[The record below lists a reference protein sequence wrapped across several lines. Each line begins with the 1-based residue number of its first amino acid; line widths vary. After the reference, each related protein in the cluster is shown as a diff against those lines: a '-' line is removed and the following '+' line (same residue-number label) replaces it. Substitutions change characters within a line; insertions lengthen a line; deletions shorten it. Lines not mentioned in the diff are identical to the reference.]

1 MGNKLYKPKNK
12 RKKENLKMIDKLEI
26 GGVTIAAIA
35 LLGWSGYSIANTF
48 IPQPETPVYE
58 VNVDSVSNY
67 MDNLDAEVK
76 EVEATPTPTPTPTA
90 TPEPTSTPAPTKEP
104 TKTPAP
110 TKMPK
115 KKVKKEEKKA
125 EPTPAEAAATPAAA
139 ETPAA
144 ETPAPETPAAATPA
158 AETPAPETPVA
169 ETPAPAAEAA
179 QAATYI
185 TNDTVYFRTNP
196 DKSSTAIGMIG
207 KNVQLTVLE
216 DQASHSGWYKI
227 LRNGTEGYVSAD
239 FVTTK

>member
-125 EPTPAEAAATPAAA
+125 EPAPAEAAATPAAA

-144 ETPAPETPAAATPA
+144 ETPAPETPAAETPA
-158 AETPAPETPVA
+158 AETPAPETPTA
-169 ETPAPAAEAA
+169 ETPAPAA
-179 QAATYI
+179 TYA
-185 TNDTVYFRTNP
+185 TNDTVNFRTSP
-196 DKSSTAIGMIG
+196 DKSSTVIGMIG
-207 KNVQLTVLE
+207 KDVQLTVLE
-216 DQASHSGWYKI
+216 DQTSHPGWYKI
-227 LRNGTEGYVSAD
+227 SRNGTEGYVSAD

>member
-26 GGVTIAAIA
+26 SGVTIAAIA

-48 IPQPETPVYE
+48 IPHPETPVYE
-58 VNVDSVSNY
+58 VNVDSVSDY
-67 MDNLDAEVK
+67 MDNLDAEV
-76 EVEATPTPTPTPTA
+76 EEAEATPTPTA

-139 ETPAA
+139 TPAAETPAAETPAA
-144 ETPAPETPAAATPA
+144 ETPAPETPAAETPA
-158 AETPAPETPVA
+158 AETPAPETPAA
-169 ETPAPAAEAA
+169 ETPAPAA
-179 QAATYI
+179 TYA
-185 TNDTVYFRTNP
+185 TNDTVNFRTSP
-196 DKSSTAIGMIG
+196 DKSSTVIGMIG
-207 KNVQLTVLE
+207 KDVQLTVLE
-216 DQASHSGWYKI
+216 DQTSHPGWYKI
-227 LRNGTEGYVSAD
+227 SRNGTEGYVSAD

>member
-35 LLGWSGYSIANTF
+35 LFGWSGYSIANTF

-58 VNVDSVSNY
+58 VNVDSVSDY
-67 MDNLDAEVK
+67 MDNLDSEVK
-76 EVEATPTPTPTPTA
+76 EAEATPTPTPTPTA
-90 TPEPTSTPAPTKEP
+90 TPESTSTPVPTKEP

-125 EPTPAEAAATPAAA
+125 EPTPAAA
-139 ETPAA
+139 TPAA
-144 ETPAPETPAAATPA
+144 ETPETPVTETPAAATPA
-158 AETPAPETPVA
+158 AETPAPETPAA
-169 ETPAPAAEAA
+169 ETPAPAA
-179 QAATYI
+179 TYA
-185 TNDTVYFRTNP
+185 TNDTVNFRKSP

-207 KNVQLTVLE
+207 KDVQLTVLE
-216 DQASHSGWYKI
+216 DQTSHPGWYKI
-227 LRNGTEGYVSAD
+227 SRNGTEGYVSAD

>member
-26 GGVTIAAIA
+26 SGVTIAAIA

-58 VNVDSVSNY
+58 VNVDSVSDY
-67 MDNLDAEVK
+67 MDNLDAEV
-76 EVEATPTPTPTPTA
+76 EEAEATPTPTA

-125 EPTPAEAAATPAAA
+125 EPTPAEAAAETPAA

-144 ETPAPETPAAATPA
+144 ETPAPETPAA
-158 AETPAPETPVA
+158 
-169 ETPAPAAEAA
+169 ETPAPAA
-179 QAATYI
+179 TYA
-185 TNDTVYFRTNP
+185 TNDTVNFRTSP
-196 DKSSTAIGMIG
+196 DKSSTVIGMIG
-207 KNVQLTVLE
+207 KDVQLTVLE
-216 DQASHSGWYKI
+216 DQTSHPGWYKI
-227 LRNGTEGYVSAD
+227 SRNGTEGYVSAD

>member
-58 VNVDSVSNY
+58 VNVDSVSDY

-76 EVEATPTPTPTPTA
+76 EAEATPTPTPTPTA
-90 TPEPTSTPAPTKEP
+90 TPEPTSTPVPTKEP
-104 TKTPAP
+104 TKTPEP

-125 EPTPAEAAATPAAA
+125 EPTPAAA
-139 ETPAA
+139 TPAA
-144 ETPAPETPAAATPA
+144 ETPETPVTETPAAATPA
-158 AETPAPETPVA
+158 AETPAPETPAA
-169 ETPAPAAEAA
+169 ETPAPAA
-179 QAATYI
+179 TYA
-185 TNDTVYFRTNP
+185 TNDTVNFRKSP
-196 DKSSTAIGMIG
+196 DKSSTVIGMIG
-207 KNVQLTVLE
+207 KDVQLTVLE
-216 DQASHSGWYKI
+216 DQTAHPGWYKI
-227 LRNGTEGYVSAD
+227 SRNGTEGYVSAD

>member
-26 GGVTIAAIA
+26 SGVTIAAIA

-58 VNVDSVSNY
+58 VNVDSVSDY
-67 MDNLDAEVK
+67 MDNLDAEV
-76 EVEATPTPTPTPTA
+76 EEAEATPTPTA

-125 EPTPAEAAATPAAA
+125 EPTPAEAAATPAAETPAAETPETPAPETPAA

-144 ETPAPETPAAATPA
+144 ETPAPETPAA
-158 AETPAPETPVA
+158 ETPAT
-169 ETPAPAAEAA
+169 
-179 QAATYI
+179 AATYV
-185 TNDTVYFRTNP
+185 TNDTVNFRTNP
-196 DKSSTAIGMIG
+196 DKSSTVIGMIG
-207 KNVQLTVLE
+207 KDVQLTVLE
-216 DQASHSGWYKI
+216 DQTSHPGWYKI
-227 LRNGTEGYVSAD
+227 SRNGSEGYVSAD

>member
-58 VNVDSVSNY
+58 VNVDSVSDY
-67 MDNLDAEVK
+67 MDNLDS
-76 EVEATPTPTPTPTA
+76 EVEEAEATPTPTA

-125 EPTPAEAAATPAAA
+125 EPTPAEAAATPAAEA
-139 ETPAA
+139 PAAETPAPETPAA
-144 ETPAPETPAAATPA
+144 ETPAPETPAV
-158 AETPAPETPVA
+158 ET
-169 ETPAPAAEAA
+169 PAAEAA
-179 QAATYI
+179 PAATYV
-185 TNDTVYFRTNP
+185 TNDTVNFRTNP
-196 DKSSTAIGMIG
+196 DKSSTVIGMIG
-207 KNVQLTVLE
+207 KDVQLTVLE
-216 DQASHSGWYKI
+216 DQTSHPGWYKI
-227 LRNGTEGYVSAD
+227 SRNGSEGYVSAD

>member
-26 GGVTIAAIA
+26 SGVTIAAIA

-58 VNVDSVSNY
+58 VNVDSVSDY
-67 MDNLDAEVK
+67 MDNLDAEV
-76 EVEATPTPTPTPTA
+76 EEAEATPTPTA

-125 EPTPAEAAATPAAA
+125 EPTPAEAA
-139 ETPAA
+139 
-144 ETPAPETPAAATPA
+144 TPAAATPA
-158 AETPAPETPVA
+158 AETPETPAPETPAA
-169 ETPAPAAEAA
+169 EAPAPAA
-179 QAATYI
+179 TYA
-185 TNDTVYFRTNP
+185 TNDTVNFRTNP
-196 DKSSTAIGMIG
+196 DKSSTVIGMIG
-207 KNVQLTVLE
+207 NDVQLTVLE
-216 DQASHSGWYKI
+216 DQTSHPGWYKI
-227 LRNGTEGYVSAD
+227 SRNGSEGYVSAD

>member
-58 VNVDSVSNY
+58 VNVNSVSDY
-67 MDNLDAEVK
+67 MDNLDAEV
-76 EVEATPTPTPTPTA
+76 EEAEATPTPTA

-125 EPTPAEAAATPAAA
+125 EPTPAEAAATPAA

-144 ETPAPETPAAATPA
+144 ETPETPAPETPAAETPA

-169 ETPAPAAEAA
+169 ETPAPAA
-179 QAATYI
+179 TYA
-185 TNDTVYFRTNP
+185 TNDTVNFRTSP
-196 DKSSTAIGMIG
+196 DKSSTVIGMIG
-207 KNVQLTVLE
+207 KDVQLTVLE
-216 DQASHSGWYKI
+216 DQTSHPGWYKI
-227 LRNGTEGYVSAD
+227 SRNGTEGYVSAD

>member
-26 GGVTIAAIA
+26 SGVTIAAIA

-58 VNVDSVSNY
+58 VNVDSVSDY
-67 MDNLDAEVK
+67 MNNLDAEV
-76 EVEATPTPTPTPTA
+76 EEAAATPTPTA

-125 EPTPAEAAATPAAA
+125 EPTPAEAAATPAA

-144 ETPAPETPAAATPA
+144 ETPSPETPAAATPA
-158 AETPAPETPVA
+158 AETPAPETPAA
-169 ETPAPAAEAA
+169 ETPAPAA
-179 QAATYI
+179 TYA
-185 TNDTVYFRTNP
+185 TNDTVNFRTSP
-196 DKSSTAIGMIG
+196 DKASTVIGMIG
-207 KNVQLTVLE
+207 KDVQLTVLE
-216 DQASHSGWYKI
+216 DQTLHPEWYKI
-227 LRNGTEGYVSAD
+227 SRNGAEGYVSAD

>member
-26 GGVTIAAIA
+26 SGVTIAAIA

-58 VNVDSVSNY
+58 VNVDSVSDY
-67 MDNLDAEVK
+67 MDNLDAEV
-76 EVEATPTPTPTPTA
+76 EEAEATPTPTA

-125 EPTPAEAAATPAAA
+125 EPTPAEAAATPAAETPA
-139 ETPAA
+139 PETPAA
-144 ETPAPETPAAATPA
+144 ETPAP
-158 AETPAPETPVA
+158 
-169 ETPAPAAEAA
+169 
-179 QAATYI
+179 AATYA
-185 TNDTVYFRTNP
+185 TNDTVNFRTSP
-196 DKSSTAIGMIG
+196 DKSSTVIGMIG
-207 KNVQLTVLE
+207 KDVQLTVLE
-216 DQASHSGWYKI
+216 DQTSHPGWYKI
-227 LRNGTEGYVSAD
+227 SRNGTDGYVSAD

>member
-125 EPTPAEAAATPAAA
+125 EPTPAEAA
-139 ETPAA
+139 TPAA
-144 ETPAPETPAAATPA
+144 ETPAPETPAA
-158 AETPAPETPVA
+158 
-169 ETPAPAAEAA
+169 ETPAPAA
-179 QAATYI
+179 TYA
-185 TNDTVYFRTNP
+185 TNDTVNFRTNP
-196 DKSSTAIGMIG
+196 DKSSTVIGMIG
-207 KNVQLTVLE
+207 KDVQLTVLE
-216 DQASHSGWYKI
+216 DQTSHPGWYKI
-227 LRNGTEGYVSAD
+227 SRNGTDGYVSAD

>member
-12 RKKENLKMIDKLEI
+12 RKKENLKMIDRLEI
-26 GGVTIAAIA
+26 GSVTIAAIA

-58 VNVDSVSNY
+58 VNVNSVSDY
-67 MDNLDAEVK
+67 MDNLDS
-76 EVEATPTPTPTPTA
+76 EVEEAEATPTPTA
-90 TPEPTSTPAPTKEP
+90 TPEPTSTPVPTKEP

-125 EPTPAEAAATPAAA
+125 EPTPAEAAATPAAETPAPEIPAA

-144 ETPAPETPAAATPA
+144 ETPAPETPAAETPA
-158 AETPAPETPVA
+158 AET
-169 ETPAPAAEAA
+169 APAA
-179 QAATYI
+179 TYV
-185 TNDTVYFRTNP
+185 TNDTVNFRTNP
-196 DKSSTAIGMIG
+196 DKSSTVIGMIG
-207 KNVQLTVLE
+207 KDVQLTVLE
-216 DQASHSGWYKI
+216 DQTSHPGWYKI
-227 LRNGTEGYVSAD
+227 SRNGSEGYVSAD

>member
-26 GGVTIAAIA
+26 SGVTIAAIA

-58 VNVDSVSNY
+58 VNVDSVSDY
-67 MDNLDAEVK
+67 MDNLDS
-76 EVEATPTPTPTPTA
+76 EVEEAEATPTPTA
-90 TPEPTSTPAPTKEP
+90 TPEPTSTPVPTKEP

-125 EPTPAEAAATPAAA
+125 EPTPAEAEAAATPAAETPAPETPAA

-144 ETPAPETPAAATPA
+144 ETPAPETPAA
-158 AETPAPETPVA
+158 
-169 ETPAPAAEAA
+169 ETPAPAA
-179 QAATYI
+179 TYA
-185 TNDTVYFRTNP
+185 TNDTVNFRTSP
-196 DKSSTAIGMIG
+196 DKSSTVIGMIG
-207 KNVQLTVLE
+207 KDVQLTVLE
-216 DQASHSGWYKI
+216 DQASHPGWYKI
-227 LRNGTEGYVSAD
+227 SRNGTEGYVSAD

>member
-12 RKKENLKMIDKLEI
+12 RKKENLKMIDRLEI
-26 GGVTIAAIA
+26 SGVTIAAIA

-58 VNVDSVSNY
+58 VNVDSVSDY
-67 MDNLDAEVK
+67 MDNLDSEV
-76 EVEATPTPTPTPTA
+76 EEAEATPTPTTTPA
-90 TPEPTSTPAPTKEP
+90 PTSTPVPTKEP

-125 EPTPAEAAATPAAA
+125 EPTPAEAAATPAAETPAAETPETPAPETPAA

-144 ETPAPETPAAATPA
+144 ETPAPETPAA
-158 AETPAPETPVA
+158 
-169 ETPAPAAEAA
+169 ETPAPAA
-179 QAATYI
+179 TYA
-185 TNDTVYFRTNP
+185 TNDTVNFRTSP
-196 DKSSTAIGMIG
+196 DKSSTVIGMIG
-207 KNVQLTVLE
+207 KDVQLTVLE
-216 DQASHSGWYKI
+216 DQTSHPGWYKI
-227 LRNGTEGYVSAD
+227 SRNGTEGYVSAD

>member
-58 VNVDSVSNY
+58 VNVDSVSDY
-67 MDNLDAEVK
+67 MDNLDSEVK
-76 EVEATPTPTPTPTA
+76 EAEATPTPTPTPTA
-90 TPEPTSTPAPTKEP
+90 TPEPTSTPVPTKET

-125 EPTPAEAAATPAAA
+125 EPTPAAATPAADTPETPVTETPA
-139 ETPAA
+139 ATTPAA
-144 ETPAPETPAAATPA
+144 ETPAPETPA
-158 AETPAPETPVA
+158 V
-169 ETPAPAAEAA
+169 ETPAPAA
-179 QAATYI
+179 TYV
-185 TNDTVYFRTNP
+185 TNDTVNFRKSP

-207 KNVQLTVLE
+207 KDVQLTVLE
-216 DQASHSGWYKI
+216 DQTAHPGWYKI
-227 LRNGTEGYVSAD
+227 SRNGTEGYVSAD

>member
-12 RKKENLKMIDKLEI
+12 KKKENLKMIDKLEI
-26 GGVTIAAIA
+26 SGVTIAAIA

-58 VNVDSVSNY
+58 VNVDSVSDY
-67 MDNLDAEVK
+67 MDNLDAEV
-76 EVEATPTPTPTPTA
+76 EEAEATPTPTA

-125 EPTPAEAAATPAAA
+125 EPTPAEASAETPAA

-144 ETPAPETPAAATPA
+144 ETPAPETPAAETPA
-158 AETPAPETPVA
+158 AETPAPETPAA
-169 ETPAPAAEAA
+169 ETPAPAA
-179 QAATYI
+179 TYA
-185 TNDTVYFRTNP
+185 TNDTVNFRTSP
-196 DKSSTAIGMIG
+196 DKSSTVIGMIG
-207 KNVQLTVLE
+207 KDVQLTVLE
-216 DQASHSGWYKI
+216 DQTSHPGWYKI
-227 LRNGTEGYVSAD
+227 SRNGTEGYVSAD

>member
-12 RKKENLKMIDKLEI
+12 RKKENLKMIDRLEI
-26 GGVTIAAIA
+26 SGVTIAAIA

-58 VNVDSVSNY
+58 VNVDSVSDY
-67 MDNLDAEVK
+67 MDNLDSEV
-76 EVEATPTPTPTPTA
+76 EEAEATPTPT
-90 TPEPTSTPAPTKEP
+90 STPVPTKEP

-125 EPTPAEAAATPAAA
+125 EPTLAEAATTPAAETPATETPAPETPAA

-144 ETPAPETPAAATPA
+144 ETPAPETPAA
-158 AETPAPETPVA
+158 ETPAT
-169 ETPAPAAEAA
+169 
-179 QAATYI
+179 AATYV
-185 TNDTVYFRTNP
+185 TNDTVNFRTNP
-196 DKSSTAIGMIG
+196 DKSSTVIGMIG
-207 KNVQLTVLE
+207 KDVQLTVLE
-216 DQASHSGWYKI
+216 DQTSHPGWYKI
-227 LRNGTEGYVSAD
+227 SRNGSEGYVSAD

>member
-26 GGVTIAAIA
+26 SGVTIAAIA
-35 LLGWSGYSIANTF
+35 LFGWSGYSIANTF

-58 VNVDSVSNY
+58 VNVDSVSDY
-67 MDNLDAEVK
+67 MDNLDAEV
-76 EVEATPTPTPTPTA
+76 EEAEATPTPTA

-125 EPTPAEAAATPAAA
+125 ESTPAEAAA
-139 ETPAA
+139 TPAA

-158 AETPAPETPVA
+158 AETPAQETPAA
-169 ETPAPAAEAA
+169 ETPAPAA
-179 QAATYI
+179 TYA
-185 TNDTVYFRTNP
+185 TNDTVNFRTSP
-196 DKSSTAIGMIG
+196 DKSSTVIGMIG
-207 KNVQLTVLE
+207 KDVQLTVLE
-216 DQASHSGWYKI
+216 DQTSHPGWYKI
-227 LRNGTEGYVSAD
+227 SRNGIEGYVSAD

>member
-48 IPQPETPVYE
+48 IPQPETPVHE
-58 VNVDSVSNY
+58 VNVDSVSDY
-67 MDNLDAEVK
+67 MDNLDSEVK
-76 EVEATPTPTPTPTA
+76 EAEATPTPTPTPTA
-90 TPEPTSTPAPTKEP
+90 TPEPTSTPVPTKEP

-125 EPTPAEAAATPAAA
+125 EPTPAAA
-139 ETPAA
+139 TPAA
-144 ETPAPETPAAATPA
+144 ETPETPVTETPAAATPA
-158 AETPAPETPVA
+158 AETPAPETPAA
-169 ETPAPAAEAA
+169 ETPAPAA
-179 QAATYI
+179 TYV
-185 TNDTVYFRTNP
+185 TNDTVNFRKSP

-207 KNVQLTVLE
+207 KDVQLTVLE
-216 DQASHSGWYKI
+216 DQTSHPGWYKI
-227 LRNGTEGYVSAD
+227 SRNGTEGYVSAD

>member
-26 GGVTIAAIA
+26 SGVTIAAIA

-58 VNVDSVSNY
+58 VNVDSVSDY
-67 MDNLDAEVK
+67 MDNLDAEVEK
-76 EVEATPTPTPTPTA
+76 AEATPTPTA

-139 ETPAA
+139 TPAAETPETPAPETPAAETPAA
-144 ETPAPETPAAATPA
+144 ETPAPETPAA
-158 AETPAPETPVA
+158 
-169 ETPAPAAEAA
+169 ETPAPAA
-179 QAATYI
+179 TYA
-185 TNDTVYFRTNP
+185 TNDTVNFRTSP
-196 DKSSTAIGMIG
+196 DKSSTVIGMIG
-207 KNVQLTVLE
+207 KDVQLTVLE
-216 DQASHSGWYKI
+216 DQTSHPGWYKI
-227 LRNGTEGYVSAD
+227 SRNGTEGYVSAD

>member
-12 RKKENLKMIDKLEI
+12 KKKENLKMIDKIEI

-58 VNVDSVSNY
+58 VNVDSVSDY
-67 MDNLDAEVK
+67 MNNLDAEV
-76 EVEATPTPTPTPTA
+76 EEAAATPTPTA

-158 AETPAPETPVA
+158 AETPAPETPAA
-169 ETPAPAAEAA
+169 ETPAPAA
-179 QAATYI
+179 TYA
-185 TNDTVYFRTNP
+185 TNDTVNFRTSP
-196 DKSSTAIGMIG
+196 DKSSTVIGMIG
-207 KNVQLTVLE
+207 KDVQLTVLE
-216 DQASHSGWYKI
+216 DQTSHPGWYKI
-227 LRNGTEGYVSAD
+227 SRNGTDGYVSAD

>member
-26 GGVTIAAIA
+26 SGVTIAAIA

-58 VNVDSVSNY
+58 VNVDSVSDY
-67 MDNLDAEVK
+67 MDNLDAEV
-76 EVEATPTPTPTPTA
+76 EEAEATPTPTA

-104 TKTPAP
+104 TKAPAP

-125 EPTPAEAAATPAAA
+125 EPTPAEAAATPAAETPA
-139 ETPAA
+139 AETPETPAPETPAA
-144 ETPAPETPAAATPA
+144 ETPAPETPAAEA
-158 AETPAPETPVA
+158 
-169 ETPAPAAEAA
+169 PAPAA
-179 QAATYI
+179 TYT
-185 TNDTVYFRTNP
+185 TNDTVNFRTSPN
-196 DKSSTAIGMIG
+196 KSATAIGMIG
-207 KNVQLTVLE
+207 KDVQLTVLE
-216 DQASHSGWYKI
+216 DQTSHPGWYKI
-227 LRNGTEGYVSAD
+227 SRNGTEGYVSAD

>member
-12 RKKENLKMIDKLEI
+12 RKKENLKMIDRLEI
-26 GGVTIAAIA
+26 SGVTIAAIA

-58 VNVDSVSNY
+58 VNVDSVSDY
-67 MDNLDAEVK
+67 MDNLDSEV
-76 EVEATPTPTPTPTA
+76 EEAEATPTPT
-90 TPEPTSTPAPTKEP
+90 STPVPTKEP

-125 EPTPAEAAATPAAA
+125 EPTLAEAATTPAAETPATETPAPETPAA

-144 ETPAPETPAAATPA
+144 ETPAPETPAAETPAPETPA
-158 AETPAPETPVA
+158 AETPAT
-169 ETPAPAAEAA
+169 
-179 QAATYI
+179 AATYV
-185 TNDTVYFRTNP
+185 TNDTVNFRTNP

-207 KNVQLTVLE
+207 KDVQLTVLE
-216 DQASHSGWYKI
+216 DQTSHPGWYKI
-227 LRNGTEGYVSAD
+227 SRNGSEGYVSAD

>member
-26 GGVTIAAIA
+26 SGVTIAAIA

-67 MDNLDAEVK
+67 MDNLDSEVK
-76 EVEATPTPTPTPTA
+76 EAEATPTPTPTPTA
-90 TPEPTSTPAPTKEP
+90 TPESTSTPVPTKEP

-125 EPTPAEAAATPAAA
+125 EPTPAAATPAADTPETPVTETPA
-139 ETPAA
+139 AATPETETPAPETPAA
-144 ETPAPETPAAATPA
+144 ETPAP
-158 AETPAPETPVA
+158 
-169 ETPAPAAEAA
+169 
-179 QAATYI
+179 AATYV
-185 TNDTVYFRTNP
+185 TNDTVNFRKSP

-207 KNVQLTVLE
+207 KDVQLTVLE
-216 DQASHSGWYKI
+216 DQTSHPGWYKI
-227 LRNGTEGYVSAD
+227 SRNGTEGYVSAD

>member
-12 RKKENLKMIDKLEI
+12 RKKENLKMIDKIEI

-58 VNVDSVSNY
+58 VNVDSVSDY
-67 MDNLDAEVK
+67 MNNLDAEV
-76 EVEATPTPTPTPTA
+76 EEAAATPTPTA

-139 ETPAA
+139 TPAA

-158 AETPAPETPVA
+158 AETPAPETPAA
-169 ETPAPAAEAA
+169 ETPAPAA
-179 QAATYI
+179 TYA
-185 TNDTVYFRTNP
+185 TNDTVNFRTSP
-196 DKSSTAIGMIG
+196 DKSSTVIGMIG
-207 KNVQLTVLE
+207 KDVQLTVLE
-216 DQASHSGWYKI
+216 DQTSHPGWYKI
-227 LRNGTEGYVSAD
+227 SRNGTEGYVSAD

>member
-58 VNVDSVSNY
+58 VNVDSVSDY
-67 MDNLDAEVK
+67 MDNLDSEVK
-76 EVEATPTPTPTPTA
+76 ETEATPTPTPTPTA

-104 TKTPAP
+104 TKTPTP

-115 KKVKKEEKKA
+115 KKA
-125 EPTPAEAAATPAAA
+125 EPTPAAAATPAAETA
-139 ETPAA
+139 AKTPAV
-144 ETPAPETPAAATPA
+144 ETPAPETPAAATPET
-158 AETPAPETPVA
+158 ETPAPETPAA
-169 ETPAPAAEAA
+169 ETPAPAA
-179 QAATYI
+179 TYV
-185 TNDTVYFRTNP
+185 TNDTVNFRKSP

-207 KNVQLTVLE
+207 KDVQLTVLE
-216 DQASHSGWYKI
+216 DQTSHPGWYKI
-227 LRNGTEGYVSAD
+227 SRNGTEGYVSAD

>member
-26 GGVTIAAIA
+26 SGVTIAAIA

-58 VNVDSVSNY
+58 VNVDSVSDY
-67 MDNLDAEVK
+67 MDNLDAEV
-76 EVEATPTPTPTPTA
+76 EEAEATPTPTPTPTA

-125 EPTPAEAAATPAAA
+125 EPTPAEAAAETPAAETPAPETPAA

-144 ETPAPETPAAATPA
+144 ETPAPETPAA
-158 AETPAPETPVA
+158 
-169 ETPAPAAEAA
+169 ETPAPAA
-179 QAATYI
+179 TYA
-185 TNDTVYFRTNP
+185 TNDTVNFRTSP
-196 DKSSTAIGMIG
+196 DKSSTVIGMIG
-207 KNVQLTVLE
+207 KDVQLTVLE
-216 DQASHSGWYKI
+216 DQTSHPGWYKI
-227 LRNGTEGYVSAD
+227 SRNGTEGYVSAD

>member
-26 GGVTIAAIA
+26 SGVTIAAIA

-58 VNVDSVSNY
+58 VNVDSVSDY
-67 MDNLDAEVK
+67 MDNLDAEV
-76 EVEATPTPTPTPTA
+76 EEAEATPTPTA

-125 EPTPAEAAATPAAA
+125 EPTPAEAAATPAAETPAAETPETPAPETPAA

-144 ETPAPETPAAATPA
+144 ETPAPETPAAEA
-158 AETPAPETPVA
+158 
-169 ETPAPAAEAA
+169 PAPAA
-179 QAATYI
+179 TYV
-185 TNDTVYFRTNP
+185 TNDTVNFRTNP
-196 DKSSTAIGMIG
+196 DKSSTVIGMIG
-207 KNVQLTVLE
+207 KDVQLTVLE
-216 DQASHSGWYKI
+216 DQTSHPGWYKI
-227 LRNGTEGYVSAD
+227 SRNGTEGYVSAD

>member
-58 VNVDSVSNY
+58 VNVDSASDY
-67 MDNLDAEVK
+67 MDNLDAEV
-76 EVEATPTPTPTPTA
+76 EEAEATPTPTPTA

-125 EPTPAEAAATPAAA
+125 EPTPAEAAAETPAA
-139 ETPAA
+139 ETP

-158 AETPAPETPVA
+158 AETPAPETPAA
-169 ETPAPAAEAA
+169 ETPAPAA
-179 QAATYI
+179 TYA
-185 TNDTVYFRTNP
+185 TNDTVNFRTSP
-196 DKSSTAIGMIG
+196 DKSSTVIGMIG
-207 KNVQLTVLE
+207 KDVQLTVLE
-216 DQASHSGWYKI
+216 DQTSHPGWYKI
-227 LRNGTEGYVSAD
+227 SRNGTEGYVSAD

>member
-26 GGVTIAAIA
+26 SGVTIAAIA
-35 LLGWSGYSIANTF
+35 LFGWSGYSIANTF
-48 IPQPETPVYE
+48 IPQPEAPVYE
-58 VNVDSVSNY
+58 VNVDSVSDY
-67 MDNLDAEVK
+67 MDNLDAEV
-76 EVEATPTPTPTPTA
+76 EEAEATPTPTA

-139 ETPAA
+139 TPAA
-144 ETPAPETPAAATPA
+144 ETPETPAPETPT
-158 AETPAPETPVA
+158 AETPAPT
-169 ETPAPAAEAA
+169 
-179 QAATYI
+179 ATYA
-185 TNDTVYFRTNP
+185 TNDTVNFRTSP
-196 DKSSTAIGMIG
+196 DKSSTVIGMIG
-207 KNVQLTVLE
+207 KDVQLTVLE
-216 DQASHSGWYKI
+216 DQTSHPGWYKI
-227 LRNGTEGYVSAD
+227 SRNGSEGYVSAD

>member
-12 RKKENLKMIDKLEI
+12 RKKENLKMIDRLEI

-58 VNVDSVSNY
+58 VNVDSVSDY
-67 MDNLDAEVK
+67 MDNLDS
-76 EVEATPTPTPTPTA
+76 EVEEAEATPTPTA

-139 ETPAA
+139 TPAAETPETPAPETPAA
-144 ETPAPETPAAATPA
+144 ETPAPETPAA
-158 AETPAPETPVA
+158 
-169 ETPAPAAEAA
+169 ETPAPAA
-179 QAATYI
+179 TYA
-185 TNDTVYFRTNP
+185 TNDTVNFRTSP
-196 DKSSTAIGMIG
+196 DKSSTVIGMIG
-207 KNVQLTVLE
+207 KDVQLTVLE
-216 DQASHSGWYKI
+216 DQTSHPGWYKI
-227 LRNGTEGYVSAD
+227 SRNGTEGYVSAD

>member
-12 RKKENLKMIDKLEI
+12 KKKENLKMIDKLEI

-58 VNVDSVSNY
+58 VNVDSVSDY
-67 MDNLDAEVK
+67 MNNLDAEV
-76 EVEATPTPTPTPTA
+76 EEAAATPTPTA

-158 AETPAPETPVA
+158 AETPAPETPAA
-169 ETPAPAAEAA
+169 ETPAPAA
-179 QAATYI
+179 TYV
-185 TNDTVYFRTNP
+185 TNDAVYFRTSP

-207 KNVQLTVLE
+207 KDVPLTVLE
-216 DQASHSGWYKI
+216 DQISHPGWYKI
-227 LRNGTEGYVSAD
+227 SRNGSEGYVSAD

>member
-12 RKKENLKMIDKLEI
+12 RKKENLKMIDRLEI

-58 VNVDSVSNY
+58 VNVDSVSDY
-67 MDNLDAEVK
+67 MDNLDS
-76 EVEATPTPTPTPTA
+76 EVEEAEATPTPTA

-125 EPTPAEAAATPAAA
+125 EPTPAEAA
-139 ETPAA
+139 
-144 ETPAPETPAAATPA
+144 TPAAATPA
-158 AETPAPETPVA
+158 AETPETPAPETPAA
-169 ETPAPAAEAA
+169 EAPAPAA
-179 QAATYI
+179 TYA
-185 TNDTVYFRTNP
+185 TNDTVNFRTSP
-196 DKSSTAIGMIG
+196 DKSSTVIGMIG
-207 KNVQLTVLE
+207 KDVQLTVLE
-216 DQASHSGWYKI
+216 DQTSHPGWYKI
-227 LRNGTEGYVSAD
+227 SRNGTEGYVSAD

>member
-35 LLGWSGYSIANTF
+35 LFGWSGYSIANTF

-58 VNVDSVSNY
+58 VNVDSVSDY
-67 MDNLDAEVK
+67 MDNLDTEV
-76 EVEATPTPTPTPTA
+76 EEAEATPTQTA

-104 TKTPAP
+104 TKAPAP

-125 EPTPAEAAATPAAA
+125 EPTPAEAA
-139 ETPAA
+139 
-144 ETPAPETPAAATPA
+144 TPAAATPA
-158 AETPAPETPVA
+158 AETPETPAPETPAA
-169 ETPAPAAEAA
+169 EAPAPAA
-179 QAATYI
+179 TYA
-185 TNDTVYFRTNP
+185 TNDTVNFRTSP
-196 DKSSTAIGMIG
+196 DKSSTVIGMIG
-207 KNVQLTVLE
+207 KDVQLTVLE
-216 DQASHSGWYKI
+216 DQTSHPGWYKI
-227 LRNGTEGYVSAD
+227 SRNGTEGYVSAD